1 MSIAFHIGSPSVKLL
16 SFKAPKSLS
25 ESRWNGNTISKS
37 QNSRPN
43 WAGTF
48 QSRGICLLTSKALN
62 SPSLLWSDFS
72 HIETLILLFIS
83 LHMHFTRGLW
93 QWINKTLCIKKK
105 NGLNLPQSI
114 VSQISYPLPL
124 TRPYHSPEPGH
135 QDAWLIMDNW
145 DPLSKWSSDDSGA
158 FRWCKSGGLLV
169 QARMR

>member
-25 ESRWNGNTISKS
+25 ESRWNGNTISKIS
-37 QNSRPN
+37 KLAAKLGGNFSISRHL
-43 WAGTF
+43 F
-48 QSRGICLLTSKALN
+48 TSKALN
-62 SPSLLWSDFS
+62 LPSLLWSNFS

-93 QWINKTLCIKKK
+93 QWINKTLCIKK

>member
-1 MSIAFHIGSPSVKLL
+1 MSIAFHIGSPSVKLF

-25 ESRWNGNTISKS
+25 ESRWNGNTISKIS
-37 QNSRPN
+37 KLAAKLGGNFSISRHLF
-43 WAGTF
+43 TDVK
-48 QSRGICLLTSKALN
+48 SV
-62 SPSLLWSDFS
+62 
-72 HIETLILLFIS
+72 EFIS

-93 QWINKTLCIKKK
+93 QWINKTLCIKK

>member
-16 SFKAPKSLS
+16 SFKVPKSLS
-25 ESRWNGNTISKS
+25 ESRWNGNTISKIS
-37 QNSRPN
+37 KLAAKLGGNFSISRHLFTDVKSVEF
-43 WAGTF
+43 TF
-48 QSRGICLLTSKALN
+48 FIIKWLFTYRDLN
-62 SPSLLWSDFS
+62 FF
-72 HIETLILLFIS
+72 FIS

-105 NGLNLPQSI
+105 GLNLPQSI